1 MYLAYSY
8 TNNAERLQRWKIS
21 AFQLFTVFTYANSAI
36 NPVIYGFTNDFFKK
50 SFRNIFGCQHPS
62 GRRSGTVPNEN
73 GTVATRLRST
83 QCRPSRRRMTTL
95 SGRPDLLEAF
105 SRVQHSTSNC
115 PVLIVAE
122 CDNDGCRTLTTTLAS
137 EATAGVRA
145 MPSSPD
151 DKELSTFTVTVATVH
166 TNQDDATAL

>member
-95 SGRPDLLEAF
+95 SGRPDLCDRTKSWDHSLPRLLF
-105 SRVQHSTSNC
+105 LSSSGFNIQCCCPRGKSLSSR
-115 PVLIVAE
+115 IVE
-122 CDNDGCRTLTTTLAS
+122 DQF
-137 EATAGVRA
+137 
-145 MPSSPD
+145 SSPCPCPRKFKSSKIFED
-151 DKELSTFTVTVATVH
+151 LVGYLCQHFV
-166 TNQDDATAL
+166 LG